1 MHTGLCL
8 MNYSPPS
15 CGEVSPKVNP
25 LMLTHVGAV
34 PEGLP
39 TLTALVGLLSSV
51 DDGMSNE
58 VRAPTKG
65 LPAVTAHKRLLPSV
79 DALVPLEV

>member
-1 MHTGLCL
+1 VLACETSSLHHTGGV
-8 MNYSPPS
+8 PPT
-15 CGEVSPKVNP
+15 VHP
-25 LMLTHVGAV
+25 LVLREGGAAA
-34 PEGLP
+34 EGLA

-65 LPAVTAHKRLLPSV
+65 LPAFDAFKRLLPTV
-79 DALVPLEV
+79 DPLVPREA